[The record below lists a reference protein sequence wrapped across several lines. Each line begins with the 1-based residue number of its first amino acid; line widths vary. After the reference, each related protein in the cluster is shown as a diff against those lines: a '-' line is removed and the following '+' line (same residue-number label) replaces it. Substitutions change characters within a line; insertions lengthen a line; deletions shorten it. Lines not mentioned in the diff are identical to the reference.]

1 MTLFQEVQEGTTL
14 TLAVQLP
21 EDTSNK
27 EIILLKESQ
36 QMKPLGCTKI
46 VRTSPTTTEIQIVK
60 VKPKDEGRYSILID
74 NKEQPLMQLKV
85 IPKPVTH
92 QTIDIPQ
99 TTFTEG
105 ETLTFK
111 CQLDTI
117 PEETFKFIRNGK
129 PLKSDDRI
137 SIFVDNKTYTI
148 VVNDLKPD
156 EDEGVYTLKSNHLTL
171 DTPSIYV
178 VQRETMKE
186 PRETVN
192 LVEEIKDEKLLVGP
206 VEKPEAVDTEMN
218 EKGKDLVSSCLKLL

>member
-1 MTLFQEVQEGTTL
+1 M
-14 TLAVQLP
+14 
-21 EDTSNK
+21 DTSVCKPTLVKNNRPLK
-27 EIILLKESQ
+27 PSERIKIIQ
-36 QMKPLGCTKI
+36 
-46 VRTSPTTTEIQIVK
+46 TSPTTTEIQIVK

-171 DTPSIYV
+171 DTPPITIVPKPKQAKEETIESID
-178 VQRETMKE
+178 
-186 PRETVN
+186 
-192 LVEEIKDEKLLVGP
+192 VEEKAP
-206 VEKPEAVDTEMN
+206 TVETKKEI
-218 EKGKDLVSSCLKLL
+218 VSDCTVQLERSI